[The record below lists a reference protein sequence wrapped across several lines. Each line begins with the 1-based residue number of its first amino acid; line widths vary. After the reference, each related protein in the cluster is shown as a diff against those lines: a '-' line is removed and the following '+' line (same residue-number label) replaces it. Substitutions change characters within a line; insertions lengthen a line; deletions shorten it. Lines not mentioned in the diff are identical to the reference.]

1 LERVS
6 LNSIIYSLFEIHDK
20 EDISDCVTP
29 RTKAFDGVTGA
40 AAGGGGGG
48 YNTSYNGQTIER
60 LARRQRQQ
68 WWTWLLASDSEPVT
82 PFLFLPTSNIISIC
96 VSELTVS

>member
-29 RTKAFDGVTGA
+29 RTKAFDGVTALQA
-40 AAGGGGGG
+40 AAVAAVTTQVIMGKQSSASPGG
-48 YNTSYNGQTIER
+48 NGNN
-60 LARRQRQQ
+60 
-68 WWTWLLASDSEPVT
+68 DGPG
-82 PFLFLPTSNIISIC
+82 F
-96 VSELTVS
+96 

>member
-1 LERVS
+1 MERVS

-29 RTKAFDGVTGA
+29 RTKAFGGVTGA

-48 YNTSYNGQTIER
+48 GGYNTS
-60 LARRQRQQ
+60 
-68 WWTWLLASDSEPVT
+68 
-82 PFLFLPTSNIISIC
+82 
-96 VSELTVS
+96 